1 MDEQIK
7 EEREGNF
14 IRNALFA
21 LKRNIVLFL
30 AVIIL
35 FTAGGYVYAR
45 VKKPDYTAS
54 VKVSFQT
61 YEKNGSSSSSTTDIN
76 NMRAYIDTVID
87 FCDEGVVLDRANWYY
102 KDWLDEKASGKDFN
116 QYLDELKTNDNYSDR
131 IASDDE
137 WYSAQNI
144 NFLSYTSDG
153 STQFVFSIRY
163 TDPDKDAA
171 HEKAELLTLAFANE
185 LNVRDGEDGKY
196 FSGFTVKINNLG
208 YEGVSS
214 NVSKKKIVTI
224 ALVLGVAIASLAV
237 FVKYLLD
244 NTVKSKEE
252 LEQLTGVKTL
262 ATIENDGGRENDK

>member
-7 EEREGNF
+7 EERGGIF
-14 IRNALFA
+14 IRDALFV

-35 FTAGGYVYAR
+35 FTAGGYVYAH

-54 VKVSFQT
+54 VKVSFHTETKTQA
-61 YEKNGSSSSSTTDIN
+61 STTDIN

-116 QYLDELKTNDNYSDR
+116 QYLEELKTNDNYSDR

-144 NFLSYTSDG
+144 SVLSATSDG

-163 TDPDKDAA
+163 TDPEADAA
-171 HEKAELLTLAFANE
+171 HEKTELLTLAFANE

-196 FSGFTVKINNLG
+196 FSGFTIKINNLG

-214 NVSKKKIVTI
+214 NVSKRKIVTV
-224 ALVLGVAIASLAV
+224 ALVLGVVSAALVIL
-237 FVKYLLD
+237 VKYLLD
-244 NTVKSKEE
+244 NTVKSKED

-262 ATIENDGGRENDK
+262 AMIENDGGKENDE